1 MTDELFAVRVLF
13 VSAAPGDQEL
23 FRRAASAARIPVEVT
38 EADGVASAGSSLAAG
53 IDVVFIDDAL
63 GDDAIAKLTTAA
75 RVAAEPPFTVLLS
88 ARDTLMPFQ
97 TDALANKPSGLQEAK
112 SLVDKS
118 IRVRLTSRV
127 IVVDDSSTMRS
138 IVRKILAATRFPL
151 EVREAGQGSEALELA
166 RQIDF
171 DLVFLDYNMPGFTGL
186 ETMGEIRRE
195 KQNPAFVLITSVQDE
210 AVATRARALG
220 AAFLKKPFYLAD
232 VEAIMCGYYG
242 LRALNP
248 QRA

>member
-1 MTDELFAVRVLF
+1 MTDELLALRVLF
-13 VSAAPGDQEL
+13 VSAAPRDQEL

-53 IDVVFIDDAL
+53 IDVAFIDAAL
-63 GDDAIAKLTTAA
+63 GDDAIAKLTSAA
-75 RVAAEPPFTVLLS
+75 RSAAAPPFTVLLS
-88 ARDTLMPFQ
+88 ARDTQLPFQ
-97 TDALANKPSGLQEAK
+97 TDASANKPSGLEEAK

-127 IVVDDSSTMRS
+127 MVVDDSSTMRS
-138 IVRKILAATRFPL
+138 IVRKILVATRFPL
-151 EVREAGQGSEALELA
+151 EVREVGQGSEALELA

-195 KQNPAFVLITSVQDE
+195 QRNPAFVLITSLQDE

>member
-1 MTDELFAVRVLF
+1 MTDDLLALRVLF
-13 VSAAPGDQEL
+13 VSAAPGEQEL
-23 FRRAASAARIPVEVT
+23 FRRAASAARIPVEIS
-38 EADGVASAGSSLAAG
+38 EADGSAAAGPALAAG
-53 IDVVFIDDAL
+53 IDVAFIDDAL
-63 GDDAIAKLTTAA
+63 GEDAATKVTLAA
-75 RVAAEPPFTVLLS
+75 RSAARPPFTVLVSDRGAQALF
-88 ARDTLMPFQ
+88 P
-97 TDALANKPSGLQEAK
+97 TDALANRPSGIDEAK

-127 IVVDDSSTMRS
+127 LVADDSSTMRS
-138 IVRKILAATRFPL
+138 IVRKILTATRFSL
-151 EVREAGQGSEALELA
+151 EIREAAQGSEALGLA
-166 RQIDF
+166 REIDF

-195 KQNPAFVLITSVQDE
+195 KRNPAFVLITSVQDE
-210 AVATRARALG
+210 AVAARARALG

-232 VEAIMCGYYG
+232 IEAIMCGYYG